1 MSDSNGDPPK
11 FPLRFQTIALEG
23 PWDEFDP
30 LILVHLGNK
39 FGEII
44 DSPRPHAD
52 SRGYIYGL
60 VRDLVSEKECGETM
74 WTAILFK
81 PSAIDHEV
89 LPPAYWEQ
97 DPLMMVPL
105 SHIVA
110 VFCGVDDGSEE
121 GDE

>member
-1 MSDSNGDPPK
+1 MADSNGDPPK

-23 PWDEFDP
+23 PWSEFDP
-30 LILVHLGNK
+30 LVLVHLGDK
-39 FGEII
+39 YGCFI
-44 DSPRPHAD
+44 DTSRPRAD

-60 VRDLVSEKECGETM
+60 VRDLVPEKECGQTM

-89 LPPAYWEQ
+89 LPPAYWEEA
-97 DPLMMVPL
+97 PMMMVPI

-110 VFCGVDDGSEE
+110 AACGFEDEPEAEE
-121 GDE
+121 